1 MDKMSIGSKLK
12 EIREERDLTLEMV
25 VKELKTLYGIKISK
39 GKLSKWENDI
49 NTPNLTKELVALIK
63 YYNISL
69 DYIIG
74 LTDKKTPPHL
84 R

>member
-1 MDKMSIGSKLK
+1 MDKLNIGKRLR
-12 EIREERDLTLEMV
+12 EIRENRDLSLEMV
-25 VKELKTLYGIKISK
+25 SKEVMERYGVRISK

-49 NTPNLTKELVALIK
+49 NLPRLSEISALVK
-63 YYNISL
+63 YYNVSL

-74 LTDKKTPPHL
+74 STDKMTPPHL